1 MSSIAQSLANCFT
14 VKSFNTEKY
23 HILEEIIA
31 MKNHH
36 SKQINELGSPAETMN
51 KPNLETV
58 NSFYQEFVINADFS
72 TNKLYLIA
80 LFSDL
85 RNLKKNEEDHQNLVN
100 TLKSLLSG
108 GDQTVK
114 FD

>member
-1 MSSIAQSLANCFT
+1 MKFSKVLIIFLNKLFKKIT
-14 VKSFNTEKY
+14 KT
-23 HILEEIIA
+23 LE
-31 MKNHH
+31 NN
-36 SKQINELGSPAETMN
+36 NELNSETITN
-51 KPNLETV
+51 KPDLETV
-58 NSFYQEFVINADFS
+58 SSFYQEFEINADFS
-72 TNKLYLIA
+72 TNKLFLIA

-85 RNLKKNEEDHQNLVN
+85 RNLKKYEEDYQNLNN

>member
-1 MSSIAQSLANCFT
+1 
-14 VKSFNTEKY
+14 
-23 HILEEIIA
+23 

-36 SKQINELGSPAETMN
+36 HKQINELGDTTETMN

-58 NSFYQEFVINADFS
+58 SSFYREFVFNADFS

-85 RNLKKNEEDHQNLVN
+85 RNLKKYEEDYQNLVN
-100 TLKSLLSG
+100 TLKSLLSD